1 MFLVIVAIIIFG
13 WGIYNFIW
21 QCNLEEKQEELDKQ
35 EIALSERWEWY
46 RNAMNDLMEHTN
58 AKEREGRDNR

>member
-21 QCNLEEKQEELDKQ
+21 QCNLEEKQEDLDKQ

-46 RNAMNDLMEHTN
+46 RNAMNDIIN
-58 AKEREGRDNR
+58 KENDTEQQS